1 MRTLTGLLALL
12 ALLAAC
18 AGSPGSDPG
27 SDPAPPPTVTVEYAA
42 GRTAD
47 LYLPEV
53 GRPAPLVVMVPG
65 GGWVTADPTGLAPLA
80 ARLVDAGII
89 AAPVRIRAAS
99 DGATYPD
106 PVEDVLCA
114 TASAV
119 VEARSRGYDP
129 RPVVVLGHSSG
140 AHLAALAVLA
150 VDDYTPSCD
159 APDVRPDALV
169 GLSGPYDISQ
179 VPDIAGALLGSGP
192 GEDPELWRDANPV
205 ERAGLR
211 PGVPVLLL
219 HGEDDVTVPPA
230 FTTQFAD
237 ALESA
242 GHAVTVEIVA
252 GVDHDA
258 IYRAEVVGDLIV
270 RWLT

>member
-1 MRTLTGLLALL
+1 
-12 ALLAAC
+12 
-18 AGSPGSDPG
+18 
-27 SDPAPPPTVTVEYAA
+27 VTVEYAA

-47 LYLPEV
+47 LYLPV
-53 GRPAPLVVMVPG
+53 VAGPAPIVVMVPG
-65 GGWVTADPTGLAPLA
+65 GGWVTADPTGLAGLA
-80 ARLVDAGII
+80 ARLADGGLI

-99 DGATYPD
+99 DGASYPD

-114 TASAV
+114 TDSIV
-119 VEARSRGYDP
+119 EEARSRGFDP

-159 APDVRPDALV
+159 APRVRPDALV

-179 VPDIAGALLGSGP
+179 LPDIARTLLGSDP
-192 GEDPELWRDANPV
+192 GEDPERWHDANPV

-230 FTTQFAD
+230 FTTQFGD

-242 GHAVTVEIVA
+242 GHAVTVETLA
-252 GVDHDA
+252 GVDHDT
-258 IYRAEVVGDLIV
+258 IYQADVVGDLILRWV
-270 RWLT
+270 RR